1 MTLTEMHVMFRQF
14 AQQMG
19 LQNVRAILPE
29 QIDLLLNTSV
39 SDTVNQIIQ
48 QNIGVT
54 NDRIITDNSKIGQIN
69 ALRTLYKTSE
79 IEFESTEEDT
89 GLYKVYVYEDK
100 DIIPTPDVSNVSTAS
115 NLNPHPGRTKI
126 NPLFWVDFSIN
137 YVVNSKLTHWFPV
150 RLIDDM
156 FLADVL
162 NDFVLKPTLRSPVV
176 TMINSKAE
184 LYIGDLGSAT
194 VNKIRASYIAKPNI
208 VKYLADIGGKNEE
221 CDLPDHLHPDIV
233 KHAVELWQI
242 AVNGTMATEQARQQR
257 AQNMRA
263 SANRNEND

>member
-29 QIDLLLNTSV
+29 QIDLLLNTSI

-69 ALRTLYKTSE
+69 ALRTLYKT
-79 IEFESTEEDT
+79 TELTFTAGTDT
-89 GLYKVYVYEDK
+89 GLYKVYTY
-100 DIIPTPDVSNVSTAS
+100 TDV
-115 NLNPHPGRTKI
+115 LKPM
-126 NPLFWVDFSIN
+126 FWVDFSIN
-137 YVVNSKLTHWFPV
+137 YTANSKLTHWFPV

-176 TMINSKAE
+176 TMINGKAE

-194 VNKIRASYIAKPNI
+194 VSKIRASYIAKPAV
-208 VKYLADIGGKNEE
+208 VKYLADISGTNIE

-257 AQNMRA
+257 AQNQRA